1 MGWGWVRCAHPIP
14 CGRNVWR
21 ASGHEED
28 VRVRPRNDDRSARF
42 EAIFDQ
48 TYEPVL
54 AYARRRAPAE
64 ADDVVAE
71 TYAIAWR
78 RLDDMPR
85 DALPWLYG
93 VARRVLSEERRAG
106 RRRVALLGRIRR
118 EARSFDD
125 HDAPDEQPVLEA
137 LALLGA
143 QDREAILLVA
153 WEGLSAARAA
163 KAMGCSTVAF
173 RVRLHRAR
181 ARLRDRLEA
190 DQAAS
195 TRGTSVLAEEVRS
208 R

>member
-1 MGWGWVRCAHPIP
+1 M
-14 CGRNVWR
+14 
-21 ASGHEED
+21 
-28 VRVRPRNDDRSARF
+28 RVRPRNDERSARF

-106 RRRVALLGRIRR
+106 RRRVALLDRIRR
-118 EARSFDD
+118 EARSFDH
-125 HDAPDEQPVLEA
+125 HDAPDQQPVLEA
-137 LALLGA
+137 LALLGV

-195 TRGTSVLAEEVRS
+195 TRATSVLAEEVRS